1 MDPAGSPLD
10 LGFCPSAPCLL
21 VEDSQPEPDSA
32 QDDGEEPQALPGL
45 KRRWRRPGAQDEAD
59 GPRIVPGAKAAGGGQ
74 EEQEEEGRAGEG
86 AERGPAGGSGPAP
99 LPPPLPPSDS
109 PRALLSQVLEQLPPP
124 LARDTR
130 AADDPRGGAAAA
142 PGSLCTEESGMSQLG
157 FGVLE
162 LSQSQ
167 NLEGDSTA
175 SVVSDKEQLQPKVAL
190 EEEEL
195 KEDSKGDPDEVTKS
209 GSDSPD
215 SSTPKILQ
223 FHKEPARSPTSAC
236 HPLDRMPQG
245 KDPSGWH
252 IQDADVLS
260 TQEDMF
266 GQSSTTD
273 GDSAVSRVEAAN
285 SPVCTP
291 ADSLHVLHLSGQGPL
306 SICASGLPTP
316 SPGITH
322 SVPLIIPR
330 SPTEQGTEAAAGGGK
345 QEEEPKETWTPRL
358 PQSST
363 PVTQDAPAFTP
374 AFTPI
379 PSQPEF
385 SHDTFLPTPSLEK
398 GPEAQTEKGDGCG
411 ISLPAD
417 SSEVPEAPASIVE
430 GPLSWPSGEA
440 CLLALSASE
449 CSQST
454 EVVQPEETAMET
466 HGPPVEKLGLDGR
479 CSKQQRFNE
488 DSHASTGQPAGRG
501 STAQVGDDL
510 GSQGHLLCQGSQE
523 PECEAVP
530 ETPGEAQGEAELLRD
545 GRPCLLLSHSQ
556 EEKVDQHV
564 EPAAARED
572 SENVLQAAGEPAHPD
587 PGNLKGDPLED
598 SRKEA
603 SLRIGP
609 GVTLKLSDSQPE
621 LEGSR
626 SQGVSSAAPGVGL
639 PADISAGRSNLGS
652 VLEEEESLPLLPPQ
666 GEGSGE
672 PTTAKED
679 ETAESQAAAAPPGQ
693 GSRKSAAL
701 PGSPSVTPREDS
713 ELGPLPG
720 KEKAPAVTLQE
731 GSHPGSAED
740 QVESQQKPC
749 GLERE
754 VQLCQKGPEL
764 PASLPSE
771 TPFHLNLLR
780 KKHVIEPLTG
790 ITPPHIGQLKKG
802 PRRHS
807 TPIEA
812 TNCPDNTIA
821 TSDVTAEGTNNVT
834 VESALTSVEMEESG
848 KGSSEAACEEQ
859 GKLSLCMNLVT
870 PVTEESDESLPFSL
884 DKPASSEKKNGSVT
898 GVVSSSRKVPSVFTR
913 VCEVQREEDKAQRPE
928 LPCPLFRGD
937 LFNFPSSQEEQE
949 PPATWQSERRLVPLG
964 CGPVQDS
971 GLSAKQTV
979 GCAEE
984 GEAME
989 VEAAGTQEQKEQRAP
1004 QKAAS
1009 VLVAAGNDG
1018 AQTPKSGT
1026 SSKGTQAVAEFLR
1039 GPTEFTSAAT
1049 QTVPTGKMEVGTSTA
1064 GLWPRQQ
1071 DTKVQVEEDHESR
1084 PARAGHAPGTQHNQ
1098 HEEGFDLPCPPP
1110 GRALRR
1116 HIRTIREVRTVV
1128 TRLITDI
1135 YYKDGAEV
1143 ERKVVEEREDP
1154 IMECQES
1161 EVDVSPSRTGGSSLL
1176 ASGDLGDISSS
1187 SKASGLQR
1195 MSSGGSSSLSVT
1207 HSGPSS
1213 GQGGTLLRGGRPCQG
1228 AGPGDL
1234 AFPGVRKLSPRKGGS
1249 QPQSPVQPDHAA
1261 VTGVCEE
1268 EAQGVNNQRS
1278 GRSPLTPRRRGRRGR
1293 LTSRSAGARG
1303 SLSAVEDLST
1313 TALPE
1318 ENRPTHATG
1327 RPLEGQEQTGVPLRR
1342 SISPE
1347 IPLQERLGVS
1357 PGTELSSASSSS
1369 GNSFVGLRVVA
1380 KWSSNGYF
1388 YSGTITQDVGGVKYK
1403 LRFDDGYECDV
1414 PGKDILLCDPLPLE
1428 TEVTALSEDEYFS
1441 AGVVKGHRK
1450 EAGELFYCIE
1460 KEGQRKWYRRRAV
1473 ILSLE
1478 QGNRL
1483 REQFGLGPYEPFMP
1497 LTKAADI
1504 SLDNLVEGK
1513 RKRRN
1518 LGSPSTS
1525 NNTTPTRK
1533 GPESPQTPHR
1543 LSGKRK
1549 LVSSEEERSPA
1560 KRGRRAA
1567 LTKPGAACSREAVSP
1582 SVSGGDLG
1590 DILAP
1595 DERWGPMPHNK
1606 TLFLGYAFL
1615 LTMADPTDKLSS
1627 CQEPALSSEEED
1639 FLEVTP
1645 YNKHYIGL
1653 QLQAGGGFILEE
1665 FNESQCSAAY
1675 QCFLIADRHCRNRMY
1690 FLCLARGIPCVSHI
1704 WVYDSCH
1711 ANELKNYRNY
1721 LLPAGYSLQE
1731 QRLLDWHSREN
1742 PFSKLKVLLVS
1753 SEQQEFL
1760 ELWSE
1765 ILMMGGAASV
1775 KLQESASWSKDV
1787 SLAVFDVVVTD
1798 ASCPAAFLKCAEAL
1812 QLPVVTQEWVIQS
1825 LIAGKKVG
1833 FKHPK
1838 YQLDSVP
1845 S

>member
-45 KRRWRRPGAQDEAD
+45 KRSWRRPGAQDEAD
-59 GPRIVPGAKAAGGGQ
+59 GPRVVPGAKAAGEGP
-74 EEQEEEGRAGEG
+74 EEQPEGRAGEG

-99 LPPPLPPSDS
+99 LPPPLPASDS

-124 LARDTR
+124 LARNTR

-142 PGSLCTEESGMSQLG
+142 PGSLCAEESGMSQLG

-190 EEEEL
+190 EEEEQE
-195 KEDSKGDPDEVTKS
+195 EDSKGDPDEVTKS

-236 HPLDRMPQG
+236 HPLDRRPQG
-245 KDPSGWH
+245 TDPSGWH
-252 IQDADVLS
+252 TQDADVLS

-316 SPGITH
+316 SPGISH

-330 SPTEQGTEAAAGGGK
+330 SPTEQGTEAAATGGGGGK
-345 QEEEPKETWTPRL
+345 QEEEEPKETRTPGL

-363 PVTQDAPAFTP
+363 PVAQDAPAFTP

-398 GPEAQTEKGDGCG
+398 GPEAQTEKGDDCG

-417 SSEVPEAPASIVE
+417 SSEVPEAPASVVE

-454 EVVQPEETAMET
+454 EAVQPEETAMEA

-479 CSKQQRFNE
+479 CSEQQRFNE
-488 DSHASTGQPAGRG
+488 DSHASAGQPAGRG

-510 GSQGHLLCQGSQE
+510 ASQGHLLCQGSQE

-530 ETPGEAQGEAELLRD
+530 ETPGEVQEEAELLRD
-545 GRPCLLLSHSQ
+545 ERSCLHLTDSQ

-587 PGNLKGDPLED
+587 PGNLKRNPLED
-598 SRKEA
+598 SREEA

-626 SQGVSSAAPGVGL
+626 SQGRSSVAPGVGL
-639 PADISAGRSNLGS
+639 PAAISPGRSNLGS

-666 GEGSGE
+666 GEGSGV

-679 ETAESQAAAAPPGQ
+679 ETAESQAAAPPEQ
-693 GSRKSAAL
+693 GSRKSAAI
-701 PGSPSVTPREDS
+701 PGSPSVTAREDS

-720 KEKAPAVTLQE
+720 KEKAPAVTLEE

-740 QVESQQKPC
+740 QMESQQKPR

-754 VQLCQKGPEL
+754 VQLCQRGPEP

-771 TPFHLNLLR
+771 TPFHLALL
-780 KKHVIEPLTG
+780 KEKHVTEPLTG

-812 TNCPDNTIA
+812 GNCPDNTIA

-848 KGSSEAACEEQ
+848 KGSAEAACKEQ
-859 GKLSLCMNLVT
+859 GKLSLRMNLVT

-884 DKPASSEKKNGSVT
+884 DKPTSSEKKNGSVT

-949 PPATWQSERRLVPLG
+949 PPATWQSQRRLVPLG

-971 GLSAKQTV
+971 GLSAKRTV

-989 VEAAGTQEQKEQRAP
+989 VETAGTREQKEQRAP

-1018 AQTPKSGT
+1018 AQMPKSGT

-1039 GPTEFTSAAT
+1039 GPAEFTSAAT
-1049 QTVPTGKMEVGTSTA
+1049 QTVPTGQVEVGTSTA
-1064 GLWPRQQ
+1064 GLWPGQQ
-1071 DTKVQVEEDHESR
+1071 DTKVQVEEDHGSR

-1098 HEEGFDLPCPPP
+1098 HEEGFDLPRPPP

-1161 EVDVSPSRTGGSSLL
+1161 EVDVSPSRTGGSSSL
-1176 ASGDLGDISSS
+1176 ASGDLGDISSFS

-1195 MSSGGSSSLSVT
+1195 MSSGGSSALSVT
-1207 HSGPSS
+1207 HSGTSS

-1234 AFPGVRKLSPRKGGS
+1234 AFPGVRKLR
-1249 QPQSPVQPDHAA
+1249 A
-1261 VTGVCEE
+1261 
-1268 EAQGVNNQRS
+1268 
-1278 GRSPLTPRRRGRRGR
+1278 
-1293 LTSRSAGARG
+1293 
-1303 SLSAVEDLST
+1303 SLPAVEDLST

-1318 ENRPTHATG
+1318 EDCHTH
-1327 RPLEGQEQTGVPLRR
+1327 RPLKGQDR

-1357 PGTELSSASSSS
+1357 TSTELSSATTSSSA
-1369 GNSFVGLRVVA
+1369 NSFVGLRVVA

-1483 REQFGLGPYEPFMP
+1483 REQFGLGPYEPVMP

-1543 LSGKRK
+1543 LSSKRK
-1549 LVSSEEERSPA
+1549 LVASEEERSPA
-1560 KRGRRAA
+1560 KRGRRATP
-1567 LTKPGAACSREAVSP
+1567 TKPGAACSREAVSP

-1590 DILAP
+1590 DIPAP
-1595 DERWGPMPHNK
+1595 DDRWGPMPHNK

-1615 LTMADPTDKLSS
+1615 LTMADPTDKLAS
-1627 CQEPALSSEEED
+1627 CQEPAVSSEEED

-1653 QLQAGGGFILEE
+1653 QLQAGGGFILED

-1675 QCFLIADRHCRNRMY
+1675 QCFLIADRHCRNRIY
-1690 FLCLARGIPCVSHI
+1690 FLCLARGIPCVSHV
-1704 WVYDSCH
+1704 WVHDSCH
-1711 ANELKNYRNY
+1711 ANQLQNYRNY

-1753 SEQQEFL
+1753 SEQQDFL

-1798 ASCPAAFLKCAEAL
+1798 ASCPTAFLKCAEAL
-1812 QLPVVTQEWVIQS
+1812 QLPVVTQEWVIQC

>member
-45 KRRWRRPGAQDEAD
+45 KRRWQRPGAQDEAD
-59 GPRIVPGAKAAGGGQ
+59 GPRVVPGAKAAGGGP
-74 EEQEEEGRAGEG
+74 EEQQEEGRGSEG
-86 AERGPAGGSGPAP
+86 AERGPSGGSGPAP
-99 LPPPLPPSDS
+99 LPPPLPASDS

-124 LARDTR
+124 LARNTR

-142 PGSLCTEESGMSQLG
+142 APGSLCAEESGMSQLG

-190 EEEEL
+190 EEEEQQE
-195 KEDSKGDPDEVTKS
+195 EDYKGDPDEVTKS

-236 HPLDRMPQG
+236 HPLDRRPQG
-245 KDPSGWH
+245 TDPSGWH
-252 IQDADVLS
+252 TQDADVLS

-316 SPGITH
+316 SPGISH

-330 SPTEQGTEAAAGGGK
+330 SPTEQGTEAATGGGGGK
-345 QEEEPKETWTPRL
+345 QEEEPKETRTPGL

-363 PVTQDAPAFTP
+363 PVAQDAPAFTP

-398 GPEAQTEKGDGCG
+398 GPEAQTEKGDDCG

-417 SSEVPEAPASIVE
+417 SSEDPEAPASIVE

-454 EVVQPEETAMET
+454 EAVQPEETAMEA
-466 HGPPVEKLGLDGR
+466 HGPPAEKLGLDGR
-479 CSKQQRFNE
+479 CSEQQLFNE
-488 DSHASTGQPAGRG
+488 DIHASTGQPAGRG
-501 STAQVGDDL
+501 STAQVGVGDDL

-545 GRPCLLLSHSQ
+545 GRSCLHSTHSQ

-564 EPAAARED
+564 EPAAGRED

-587 PGNLKGDPLED
+587 PANLKRDPLED
-598 SRKEA
+598 SREEA

-626 SQGVSSAAPGVGL
+626 SQGRSSVAPGVGL
-639 PADISAGRSNLGS
+639 PAAISPGRSNLGS
-652 VLEEEESLPLLPPQ
+652 VLEEEEESLPLLPPQ
-666 GEGSGE
+666 GEGSGV

-679 ETAESQAAAAPPGQ
+679 ETAESQAAAAPPEQ
-693 GSRKSAAL
+693 VSRKSAAL
-701 PGSPSVTPREDS
+701 PSVAAREDS

-720 KEKAPAVTLQE
+720 KEKAPAVTLEE
-731 GSHPGSAED
+731 GSHSGSAED
-740 QVESQQKPC
+740 QMEIQQKPC
-749 GLERE
+749 GLDRE
-754 VQLCQKGPEL
+754 VQLCQRGPEP

-771 TPFHLNLLR
+771 TPFHLALL
-780 KKHVIEPLTG
+780 KEKHVTEPLTG

-812 TNCPDNTIA
+812 GNCPDNTIA

-848 KGSSEAACEEQ
+848 KGSAEAACEEQ
-859 GKLSLCMNLVT
+859 GKLSLRMNLVT

-884 DKPASSEKKNGSVT
+884 DKPTSSEKKNGSVT

-913 VCEVQREEDKAQRPE
+913 VCEVQHEEDKAQRPE

-949 PPATWQSERRLVPLG
+949 PPATWQSQRRLVPLG

-971 GLSAKQTV
+971 GLSAKRTV

-1018 AQTPKSGT
+1018 AQMPKSGT
-1026 SSKGTQAVAEFLR
+1026 SSKGTQAVAEFLQ

-1049 QTVPTGKMEVGTSTA
+1049 QTVPTGQVEVGTSTA
-1064 GLWPRQQ
+1064 GLLPGQQ
-1071 DTKVQVEEDHESR
+1071 DTKVQVEEDHGSR

-1098 HEEGFDLPCPPP
+1098 HEEGFDLPRPPP

-1161 EVDVSPSRTGGSSLL
+1161 EVDVSPSRTGGSSSL
-1176 ASGDLGDISSS
+1176 ASGDLGDISSFS

-1195 MSSGGSSSLSVT
+1195 MSSGGSSALSVT
-1207 HSGPSS
+1207 HSGTSS

-1234 AFPGVRKLSPRKGGS
+1234 AFPGIRKLSPRKGGS
-1249 QPQSPVQPDHAA
+1249 QPQSPVHPDHAA
-1261 VTGVCEE
+1261 VTGGYEE
-1268 EAQGVNNQRS
+1268 EVQGVINQRS
-1278 GRSPLTPRRRGRRGR
+1278 GRAPPTPRRRGRRGR
-1293 LTSRSAGARG
+1293 LTSRSAGARA
-1303 SLSAVEDLST
+1303 SLPAVEDLST

-1318 ENRPTHATG
+1318 EDCHTH
-1327 RPLEGQEQTGVPLRR
+1327 RPLKGQDR

-1357 PGTELSSASSSS
+1357 TSTELSSATTSSSA
-1369 GNSFVGLRVVA
+1369 NSFVGLRVVA

-1483 REQFGLGPYEPFMP
+1483 REQFGLGPYEPVMP

-1543 LSGKRK
+1543 LQSGKRK
-1549 LVSSEEERSPA
+1549 LVVSEEERSPA
-1560 KRGRRAA
+1560 KRGRRATP
-1567 LTKPGAACSREAVSP
+1567 TKPGAACSREAVSP
-1582 SVSGGDLG
+1582 SVSGVDLG
-1590 DILAP
+1590 DIVAT
-1595 DERWGPMPHNK
+1595 DDRWGPMPHNK

-1627 CQEPALSSEEED
+1627 CQEPAVSSEEED

-1653 QLQAGGGFILEE
+1653 QLQAGGGFILED

-1675 QCFLIADRHCRNRMY
+1675 QCFLIADRHCRNRIY
-1690 FLCLARGIPCVSHI
+1690 FLCLARGIPCVSHV
-1704 WVYDSCH
+1704 WVHDSCH
-1711 ANELKNYRNY
+1711 ANQLQNYRNY

-1753 SEQQEFL
+1753 SEQDFL

-1798 ASCPAAFLKCAEAL
+1798 ASCPTAFLKCAEAL
-1812 QLPVVTQEWVIQS
+1812 QLPVVTQEWVIQC

>member
-45 KRRWRRPGAQDEAD
+45 KRSWRRPGAQDEAD
-59 GPRIVPGAKAAGGGQ
+59 GPRVVPGAKAAGEGP
-74 EEQEEEGRAGEG
+74 EEQPEGRAGEG

-99 LPPPLPPSDS
+99 LPPPLPASDS

-124 LARDTR
+124 LARNTR

-142 PGSLCTEESGMSQLG
+142 PGSLCAE
-157 FGVLE
+157 
-162 LSQSQ
+162 
-167 NLEGDSTA
+167 
-175 SVVSDKEQLQPKVAL
+175 
-190 EEEEL
+190 
-195 KEDSKGDPDEVTKS
+195 DPDEVTKS

-215 SSTPKILQ
+215 STPKILQ

-236 HPLDRMPQG
+236 HPLDRRPQG
-245 KDPSGWH
+245 TDPSGWH
-252 IQDADVLS
+252 TQDADVLS

-316 SPGITH
+316 SPGISH

-330 SPTEQGTEAAAGGGK
+330 SPTEQGTEAAATGGGGGK
-345 QEEEPKETWTPRL
+345 QEEEEPKETRTPGL

-363 PVTQDAPAFTP
+363 PVAQDAPAFTP

-398 GPEAQTEKGDGCG
+398 GPEAQTEKGDDCG

-417 SSEVPEAPASIVE
+417 SSEVPEAPASVVE

-454 EVVQPEETAMET
+454 EAVQPEETAMEA

-479 CSKQQRFNE
+479 CSEQQRFNE
-488 DSHASTGQPAGRG
+488 DSHASAGQPAGRG

-510 GSQGHLLCQGSQE
+510 ASQGHLLCQGSQE

-530 ETPGEAQGEAELLRD
+530 ETPGEVQEEAELLRD
-545 GRPCLLLSHSQ
+545 ERSCLHLTDSQ

-587 PGNLKGDPLED
+587 PGNLKRNPLED
-598 SRKEA
+598 SREEA

-626 SQGVSSAAPGVGL
+626 SQGRSSVAPGVGL
-639 PADISAGRSNLGS
+639 PAAISPGRSNLGS

-666 GEGSGE
+666 GEGSGV

-679 ETAESQAAAAPPGQ
+679 ETAESQAAAPPEQ
-693 GSRKSAAL
+693 GSRKSAAI
-701 PGSPSVTPREDS
+701 PGSPSVTAREDS

-720 KEKAPAVTLQE
+720 KEKAPAVTLEE

-740 QVESQQKPC
+740 QMESQQKPR

-754 VQLCQKGPEL
+754 VQLCQRGPEP

-771 TPFHLNLLR
+771 TPFHLALL
-780 KKHVIEPLTG
+780 KEKHVTEPLTG

-812 TNCPDNTIA
+812 GNCPDNTIA

-848 KGSSEAACEEQ
+848 KGSAEAACKEQ
-859 GKLSLCMNLVT
+859 GKLSLRMNLVT

-884 DKPASSEKKNGSVT
+884 DKPTSSEKKNGSVT

-949 PPATWQSERRLVPLG
+949 PPATWQSQRRLVPLG

-971 GLSAKQTV
+971 GLSAKRTV

-989 VEAAGTQEQKEQRAP
+989 VETAGTREQKEQRAP

-1018 AQTPKSGT
+1018 AQMPKSGT

-1039 GPTEFTSAAT
+1039 GPAEFTSAAT
-1049 QTVPTGKMEVGTSTA
+1049 QTVPTGQVEVGTSTA
-1064 GLWPRQQ
+1064 GLWPGQQ
-1071 DTKVQVEEDHESR
+1071 DTKVQVEEDHGSR

-1098 HEEGFDLPCPPP
+1098 HEEGFDLPRPPP

-1161 EVDVSPSRTGGSSLL
+1161 EVDVSPSRTGGSSSL
-1176 ASGDLGDISSS
+1176 ASGDLGDISSFS

-1195 MSSGGSSSLSVT
+1195 MSSGGSSALSVT
-1207 HSGPSS
+1207 HSGTSS

-1249 QPQSPVQPDHAA
+1249 QPQSPVHPDHAA
-1261 VTGVCEE
+1261 VTGGCEE
-1268 EAQGVNNQRS
+1268 EAQGVINQRS
-1278 GRSPLTPRRRGRRGR
+1278 GRAPPTPRRRGRRGR
-1293 LTSRSAGARG
+1293 LTSRSAGARA
-1303 SLSAVEDLST
+1303 SLPAVEDLST

-1318 ENRPTHATG
+1318 EDCHTH
-1327 RPLEGQEQTGVPLRR
+1327 RPLKGQDR

-1357 PGTELSSASSSS
+1357 TSTELSSATTSSSA
-1369 GNSFVGLRVVA
+1369 NSFVGLRVVA

-1483 REQFGLGPYEPFMP
+1483 REQFGLGPYEPVMP

-1543 LSGKRK
+1543 LSSKRK
-1549 LVSSEEERSPA
+1549 LVASEEERSPA
-1560 KRGRRAA
+1560 KRGRRATP
-1567 LTKPGAACSREAVSP
+1567 TKPGAACSREAVSP

-1590 DILAP
+1590 DIPAP
-1595 DERWGPMPHNK
+1595 DDRWGPMPHNK

-1615 LTMADPTDKLSS
+1615 LTMADPTDKLAS
-1627 CQEPALSSEEED
+1627 CQEPAVSSEEED

-1653 QLQAGGGFILEE
+1653 QLQAGGGFILED

-1675 QCFLIADRHCRNRMY
+1675 QCFLIADRHCRNRIY
-1690 FLCLARGIPCVSHI
+1690 FLCLARGIPCVSHV
-1704 WVYDSCH
+1704 WVHDSCH
-1711 ANELKNYRNY
+1711 ANQLQNYRNY

-1753 SEQQEFL
+1753 SEQQDFL

-1798 ASCPAAFLKCAEAL
+1798 ASCPTAFLKCAEAL
-1812 QLPVVTQEWVIQS
+1812 QLPVVTQEWVIQC